1 VSDLNGSRLLLSNM
15 DVRIG
20 TTLDGQAA
28 GFDTHR
34 SRPLLLVGDV
44 GRGKTTTARY
54 LVRWWLASTRR
65 HVHVYA
71 ETPSEWADLRCEAQR
86 PDQLVDPVASDCRPG
101 TCLVVVD
108 DMDLVDDDR
117 LGLLPW
123 GRCRLILTSHG
134 GNSLTGRPVLDDDI
148 DCIGLVRPDPTN
160 PAEVAVLD
168 GQGRLDWPIDTVAV
182 IPDPRGPIDF
192 PCHRWQAPASAWT
205 AAAR

>member
-1 VSDLNGSRLLLSNM
+1 VSDLNDSQLLLSNM

-20 TTLDGQAA
+20 ATLDGHPA
-28 GFDTHR
+28 GFDTHS

-54 LVRWWLASTRR
+54 LARWWLASTRR

-71 ETPSEWADLRCEAQR
+71 QTPSEWADLRCEPQH
-86 PDQLVDPVASDCRPG
+86 PDQLIDPVGSDCRPG

-108 DMDLVDDDR
+108 DTDLVDDEQ
-117 LGLLPW
+117 LALLPW
-123 GRCRLILTSHG
+123 TTARVILTSHG
-134 GNSLTGRPVLDDDI
+134 GVVVADRPLLEADI
-148 DCIGLVRPDPTN
+148 DCMALVRPDPTDL
-160 PAEVAVLD
+160 AEVAVLD

-182 IPDPRGPIDF
+182 IPDTRGSIDF